1 MKLKSTLRRTTELGV
16 ALTAIATLILAGC
29 GGGGSSNSSG
39 GSSVATTTT
48 TVTPY
53 KGMFTS
59 GTVTLVDANG
69 NAVTLSAGGTINAS
83 GVASIT
89 YPANVAYPLTVNVTG
104 TYLNETAGGASAVIA
119 AGSPL
124 QGLIP
129 STTEAA
135 SGVPVTAVTHVAR
148 TMLPASGFSAAS
160 AVAAITGAAS
170 SVLGISSYSQAMLP
184 PVFNNLGQTTDPTTI
199 KLAALANVIG
209 QQGAGADLGAKL
221 HDIANKLAAGSAVTA
236 VIPQASFDAALAAV
250 NQIGGASGVVPVG
263 ATAPTIPP
271 ITLPGTG
278 LNTQISALIP
288 TCTTGQVLQLT
299 ASGLTCVSGGTVAP
313 SLTCNTS
320 LFAGGVRDA
329 TAGELAAYAQTY
341 SGNTG
346 SFDQNM
352 VFTSSGNATL
362 VFSASGALT
371 YNTQA
376 QTVTSICYETAVPQ
390 LVVHFG
396 SMGHVD
402 LNTNGDFTGF
412 DGANVI
418 RKVTAPAA
426 TAPAAPTGVTA
437 TATSAT
443 QINLTWSAVADA
455 TSYNIYRGTAA
466 GVVVG
471 AASKINTSTV
481 PATSFND
488 TNLTAATAYFYIVTA
503 VNAAGESVGATE
515 VNATTLA
522 TAPTSLAIPTGVI
535 ARGNLSG
542 GQIDLSWNAVSGASG
557 YLIYRSTTSNQAI
570 TAMTDVLLGQ
580 PTTGLTYSDTG
591 LIAGTTYYYKIVATT
606 SQIASQAS
614 AQAFAPACSAV
625 AAGGTAAIT
634 MSAPFNCMDSIAG
647 TPVSQSV
654 SQFGN
659 GAVTLTLFG
668 GAGGLLI
675 THQTVAGIEVLQ
687 VNVGSL
693 ATVIS
698 SLNSGATAVGGGNCA
713 IAGAAPLCSS
723 LGIAFDRAAG
733 TVSFANTPLVSG
745 LSGSGT
751 TLFTVSGNLSF
762 PPF

>member
-1 MKLKSTLRRTTELGV
+1 MQFERTLRRTAELGIG
-16 ALTAIATLILAGC
+16 LTAIATLILAGC
-29 GGGGSSNSSG
+29 GGGGSSSSSG

-129 STTEAA
+129 STSEAA

-184 PVFNNLGQTTDPTTI
+184 PVFNAQGQTTDPATI

-278 LNTQISALIP
+278 LNAQIAASIP
-288 TCTTGQVLQLT
+288 SCAAGQVLQYT

-313 SLTCNTS
+313 SLTCNTN

-362 VFSASGALT
+362 VFGASGALT

-412 DGANVI
+412 DGTNVI
-418 RKVTAPAA
+418 RKVTAGGGAAPAISGVNPSTGAVGTAVYINGSNLNGFTPEPLVKFGTTTAAVTSFSYLGGVQITVNVPAGLAAGNYAITVSNGDGSGLVNAGTFNVTASGSGTYTPPANLGTLAA
-426 TAPAAPTGVTA
+426 TGAGAAQFGSSFAPSTLTSVDYFGLSWQYKWSISSTQYVLLDGSTVTIINANPTWQKPLAPLAQLSYDA
-437 TATSAT
+437 TAGTIT
-443 QINLTWSAVADA
+443 FTDLT
-455 TSYNIYRGTAA
+455 
-466 GVVVG
+466 
-471 AASKINTSTV
+471 
-481 PATSFND
+481 
-488 TNLTAATAYFYIVTA
+488 
-503 VNAAGESVGATE
+503 
-515 VNATTLA
+515 TT
-522 TAPTSLAIPTGVI
+522 
-535 ARGNLSG
+535 
-542 GQIDLSWNAVSGASG
+542 
-557 YLIYRSTTSNQAI
+557 
-570 TAMTDVLLGQ
+570 
-580 PTTGLTYSDTG
+580 
-591 LIAGTTYYYKIVATT
+591 
-606 SQIASQAS
+606 
-614 AQAFAPACSAV
+614 
-625 AAGGTAAIT
+625 
-634 MSAPFNCMDSIAG
+634 
-647 TPVSQSV
+647 
-654 SQFGN
+654 
-659 GAVTLTLFG
+659 
-668 GAGGLLI
+668 
-675 THQTVAGIEVLQ
+675 
-687 VNVGSL
+687 
-693 ATVIS
+693 
-698 SLNSGATAVGGGNCA
+698 TAVGGATSPLVLNGTLY
-713 IAGAAPLCSS
+713 IAPLNSGPVSLSGTGTSYTGTGFDAPAAAFASTATVETWTWTDIRGTKLKLTHVLTNGNYQLQITGLGGTPFLSS
-723 LGIAFDRAAG
+723 IASLATLGIAIDSNAKTVTLSNTAATNNNTG
-733 TVSFANTPLVSG
+733 TSVTLG
-745 LSGSGT
+745 GTLSI
-751 TLFTVSGNLSF
+751 
-762 PPF
+762 P